1 MLNILLNV
9 KKSSMDYKNDI
20 KKSWEN
26 KEEILKYRYNSS
38 RNIFIYLS
46 LIFFLNYFFVWAKFF
61 DNIFL
66 LTLPFVYVS
75 FLVSIMIFWYFY
87 LLSNFKLNKIWN
99 IVSIIILWILFLIFL
114 LPFSWF
120 DIR

>member
-1 MLNILLNV
+1 MLNILLNI

-99 IVSIIILWILFLIFL
+99 IISIIILWILFLIFL

-120 DIR
+120 GIR

>member
-1 MLNILLNV
+1 MINILLNI

-26 KEEILKYRYNSS
+26 KEEILKYRYISS

-66 LTLPFVYVS
+66 LTLPFVYVC
-75 FLVSIMIFWYFY
+75 FLVSIIIFWYFY
-87 LLSNFKLNKIWN
+87 LLNNFKLNKVWN
-99 IVSIIILWILFLIFL
+99 IVSIIILLILFIIFL

-120 DIR
+120 GIR